1 MESKQLLMAR
11 MRTQVSGH
19 PWSLGCLRGLT
30 LCSQEKEASTGRGF
44 SCQLDSSTFKQTP
57 CLALP

>member
-1 MESKQLLMAR
+1 MEGKQLLMAR

-30 LCSQEKEASTGRGF
+30 LCSQEKGGLYGEGV
-44 SCQLDSSTFKQTP
+44 QLP
-57 CLALP
+57 A

>member
-1 MESKQLLMAR
+1 MESEELLMAR

-30 LCSQEKEASTGRGF
+30 LYSQEKGG
-44 SCQLDSSTFKQTP
+44 
-57 CLALP
+57 